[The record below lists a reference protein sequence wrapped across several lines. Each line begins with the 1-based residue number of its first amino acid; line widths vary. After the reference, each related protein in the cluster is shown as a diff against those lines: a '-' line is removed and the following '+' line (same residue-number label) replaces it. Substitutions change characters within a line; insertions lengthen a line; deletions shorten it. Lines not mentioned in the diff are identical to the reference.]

1 MVMSGPKIIP
11 VPKCP
16 RCYERMVWWSIENIA
31 WSGREERMNIF
42 KCEKCERFTA
52 AREPMSPTR
61 AA

>member
-1 MVMSGPKIIP
+1 
-11 VPKCP
+11 
-16 RCYERMVWWSIENIA
+16 MVWWSIENIA